1 MIARLFALGAV
12 ALGVAAC
19 GPQPNPQAPEYGL
32 VNPNTGKLYPE
43 YLDASYSLAPLYEQ
57 RMKRKLANSDRR
69 AMDGALDAAFA
80 SAEGEGPHSWRS
92 AATGRSGGVELISWD
107 YDRRT
112 KETCGTFS
120 HYGGSRGRAPL
131 EGVAVFCRAEADA
144 VWFLDE
150 ATWGKGS
157 RVKYGR
163 GSSIGRRTVIIDPP
177 ATTRPSR
184 PSRPSRPPVRPGDG
198 AGTPPGATSPSGQ
211 FGGAYQRPVGSNPPP
226 CPDAPGG
233 GAQTLGDCLAPRS

>member
-92 AATGRSGGVELISWD
+92 AATGRLT
-107 YDRRT
+107 RR
-112 KETCGTFS
+112 
-120 HYGGSRGRAPL
+120 SRLASTAGASCAGFYNTAFFGFDHDLLGP
-131 EGVAVFCRAEADA
+131 AMAEA
-144 VWFLDE
+144 LLH
-150 ATWGKGS
+150 
-157 RVKYGR
+157 RR
-163 GSSIGRRTVIIDPP
+163 GL
-177 ATTRPSR
+177 
-184 PSRPSRPPVRPGDG
+184 
-198 AGTPPGATSPSGQ
+198 TP
-211 FGGAYQRPVGSNPPP
+211 
-226 CPDAPGG
+226 
-233 GAQTLGDCLAPRS
+233 